1 MKSYGFKLPKIL
13 CSDKRNLMSET
24 FKQIGSMTSCYLQIG
39 NAVPVG
45 LGEALG
51 THILNL
57 IQNNEIADKVGFR
70 YSRYKRTSHEDLA

>member
-1 MKSYGFKLPKIL
+1 MFPDDWEFSGPMGEIYK
-13 CSDKRNLMSET
+13 
-24 FKQIGSMTSCYLQIG
+24 QIG

-57 IQNNEIADKVGFR
+57 IKNNEITKREGFL
-70 YSRYKRTSHEDLA
+70 YSRYIRTSHEDWA